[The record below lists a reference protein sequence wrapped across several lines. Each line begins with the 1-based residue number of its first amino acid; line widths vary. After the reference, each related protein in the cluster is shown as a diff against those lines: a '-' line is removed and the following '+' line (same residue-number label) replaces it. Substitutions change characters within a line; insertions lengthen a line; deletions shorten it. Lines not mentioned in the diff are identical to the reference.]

1 MSLLTVKDLGKSFG
15 GVKAVDGITFEI
27 AAGELLALIGPNG
40 AGKSTT
46 FNMLNGQLQADRG
59 SIRFAGQELLGLAP
73 REIWRLGVGRTF
85 QIAETFSSLT
95 VIENV
100 QMALLS
106 HAGRIFS
113 FFKAARLHERERALE
128 LLEQVGMASQAE
140 RPCSA
145 LAYSDVKRVELAIAL
160 ANRPR
165 LLLMDEPTAGMAP
178 KERNALMTLTKKLVI
193 EQQIAVLFTEH
204 SMDVVF
210 AHADRM
216 IVLARGRLIA
226 RGVPDD
232 IRKDAKVQEVYFGS
246 GATFEDEIA
255 VSTAKVQAQITEQAA
270 QGLSN
275 VQTTEEPSQSPL
287 NVHALTA
294 AKTGAREARLA
305 RAAHEE
311 FSAPNQAEL
320 LLSVQYLCAWYGA
333 AQILYDVNIQVKR
346 GEVVALMGR
355 NGAGK
360 STTMKALM
368 GLLEKRSGML
378 QFMGSDISKDAAH
391 RIAAS
396 GLGYVPEDRRIFT
409 DLTVLENLEVGRQK
423 ARVWPDGVAAP
434 AWTVQQLFT
443 LFPNLGEMPK
453 RPGGQMSGG
462 EQQMLTVARSLMGNP
477 YLVLLDEPSEG
488 VAPVI
493 VEQMVQMILALKK
506 QGVSILLSEQNL
518 HFARLVCDRAYVLEK
533 GQIRF
538 SGTMAELDS
547 DEHVRQTYLNV

>member
-1 MSLLTVKDLGKSFG
+1 MSLLVVNDLGKSFG
-15 GVKAVDGITFEI
+15 GVKAVDGISFDLR
-27 AAGELLALIGPNG
+27 AGELLALIGPNG

-46 FNMLNGQLQADRG
+46 FNMVNGQLQADRG
-59 SIRFAGQELLGLAP
+59 SILFDGKELVGQMP
-73 REIWRLGVGRTF
+73 RDIWRLGIGRTF

-106 HAGRIFS
+106 HAGQIFS
-113 FFKAARLHERERALE
+113 CLSAAGSHEYARALE
-128 LLEQVGMASQAE
+128 LLDQVGMAQQAE
-140 RPCSA
+140 RPCSD
-145 LAYSDVKRVELAIAL
+145 LAYSDIKRVELAIAL

-178 KERNALMTLTKKLVI
+178 KERHDLMSLTKRLVI

-216 IVLARGRLIA
+216 LVLARGRLIA
-226 RGVPDD
+226 QGRPEE
-232 IRKDAKVQEVYFGS
+232 IRADAKVQEVYFGA
-246 GATFEDEIA
+246 GTTFEDAAPPVAESQLKQSQTA
-255 VSTAKVQAQITEQAA
+255 V
-270 QGLSN
+270 
-275 VQTTEEPSQSPL
+275 
-287 NVHALTA
+287 ALT
-294 AKTGAREARLA
+294 G
-305 RAAHEE
+305 
-311 FSAPNQAEL
+311 SATNSDTT
-320 LLSVQYLCAWYGA
+320 LLSVQGLNAWYGA
-333 AQILYDVNIQVKR
+333 AQILFEVDFQVKR
-346 GEVVALMGR
+346 GEVVAVMGR

-360 STTMKALM
+360 STTMKTLM
-368 GLLEKRSGML
+368 GLVAQRKGLV
-378 QFMGSDISKDAAH
+378 QFMDRDISAESAH
-391 RIAAS
+391 HIAAS

-423 ARVWPDGVAAP
+423 PRRWSDGSAAP
-434 AWTVQQLFT
+434 AWTVQQLFA
-443 LFPNLGEMPK
+443 LFPNLGEMP
-453 RPGGQMSGG
+453 RRAGGQMSGG

-477 YLVLLDEPSEG
+477 YLLLLDEPSEG

-493 VEQMVQMILALKK
+493 VEQMVRMILALKE

-538 SGTMAELDS
+538 SGTMAELDA
-547 DEHVRQTYLNV
+547 DEHVRQTYLSV